1 MPYAMIACRGIA
13 VGGTLAALVR
23 PEDAMPI
30 RETDADADF
39 RNVTSVVNQMTL
51 VVQTGDAVGRL
62 QPQRRGRALSEFP
75 A

>member
-1 MPYAMIACRGIA
+1 
-13 VGGTLAALVR
+13 
-23 PEDAMPI
+23 MPI

-51 VVQTGDAVGRL
+51 VVQTGDAVGLL